1 MIIVIL
7 ITSTQTYTHRHSQP
21 THPALLGS
29 RHRTFPPPPPTSVHV
44 EVLAPNIHLPRQ
56 PDNNRLPLPN
66 HAGSVH
72 LPVVDVGPE
81 DGVRPGEGCHWLF
94 RRNLGSFAGE
104 KVCDVL
110 LSAVVER
117 LTTLENL

>member
-29 RHRTFPPPPPTSVHV
+29 RHRTFPPPPTSQCTRGSFGAKHS
-44 EVLAPNIHLPRQ
+44 PPSP
-56 PDNNRLPLPN
+56 PDNNRLSLPN
-66 HAGSVH
+66 HPGSVH